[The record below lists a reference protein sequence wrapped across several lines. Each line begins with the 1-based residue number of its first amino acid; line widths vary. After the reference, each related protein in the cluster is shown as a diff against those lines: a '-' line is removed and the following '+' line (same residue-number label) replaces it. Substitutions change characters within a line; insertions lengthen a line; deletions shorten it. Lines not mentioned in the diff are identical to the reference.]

1 MKKPACCLLLMM
13 VLVSIPCRGYELNW
27 SAPVLVSDSETG
39 AFSMNCSPYGEFF
52 VIYVDPNEETVES
65 YMNYQNTVNRAT
77 VADIEAPFYAENHVD
92 FGEGIPVAIYY
103 DYFHN
108 RIMTSYYHSFWS
120 TPQQIADSGGAR
132 HVKLDMHGS
141 VYHIAF
147 NYDEPGTDN
156 CYLKYMS
163 NPGGTWFVETVARI
177 SRTGINRR
185 FDMKVDSTGTPHLV
199 WWDHHT
205 QEMKHATRT
214 GPDTYPT
221 ELFYTGSVACQWIEL
236 EFLTPDIPIVG
247 FLDGSGG
254 TTRTVRMAYKIG
266 SSWYDLEVYD
276 DNTITAIDMALDN
289 EDPITTTDLFFVMS
303 QSDGYYTL
311 KQEPGGGWYRQ
322 EISTLSLY
330 SGAQA
335 IRADWD
341 IENQALGIAVHNS
354 DNNLLYF
361 LRGVPVYPTPTPTPP
376 ACDILWDQPLSI
388 HNTTGYPTQEFPDL
402 MDADRYLADDF
413 SNTESWVLEEIFVPG
428 TLFNG
433 GWTLMNAHSLH
444 WRIYADD
451 MGVPAGD
458 PSGGGD
464 PPFWSLDL
472 APTNSQIIIT
482 VGSDGLMGD
491 NTLILP
497 EPVTI
502 PPGTWWLVFYPRM
515 PVTSGGQYGRQASD
529 TSYGYVGQY
538 INPFGGA
545 GWQDWTVLGHSEHD
559 IAFRLCGYA
568 GSLPTSTPT
577 ATATPVSTSTPTMT
591 PTAVPPSNTPT
602 NTPGPGTPTATPTP
616 VPTDTP
622 YPTETSLPTH
632 TPAMPT
638 HTPGPGTPTNTPTH
652 LPTGTPNPTETET
665 PVSPTHTPVPDC
677 TELGCRVFMPSDDY
691 TAGDECY
698 CEVYVCNTDDSA
710 YNDIPVFVILDVY
723 GMVFFAPSFSDFD
736 YYSDPIPPGL
746 TTIPVL
752 PVFTWP
758 DNAGTTSGITWYAA
772 MTNPDISDLHGTL
785 GTFTFGWH

>member
-1 MKKPACCLLLMM
+1 MKYLTRYLLLMI
-13 VLVSIPCRGYELNW
+13 VIAGIPCLGYELNW

-77 VADIEAPFYAENHVD
+77 VADIEAPIYAENHVA
-92 FGEGIPVAIYY
+92 FGDVIPVAIYY
-103 DYFHN
+103 DYFYN
-108 RIMTSYYHSFWS
+108 RIMSSYYLSFWS
-120 TPQQIADSGGAR
+120 TPQQIPYTGEAR
-132 HVKLDMHGS
+132 DVKLDMHGG

-147 NYDEPGTDN
+147 NYDEPGTNN
-156 CYLKYMS
+156 CYLKYMA
-163 NPGGTWFVETVARI
+163 NPGGVWIVETVARI
-177 SRTGINRR
+177 SRTGINSR

-236 EFLTPDIPIVG
+236 EFLSPNIPIVG

-254 TTRTVRMAYKIG
+254 TTKTVRMAYKIG

-289 EDPITTTDLFFVMS
+289 EDPITTTDLFFVLS

-322 EISTLSLY
+322 EISTLSAY
-330 SGAQA
+330 TGAQA

-341 IENQALGIAVHNS
+341 IENQALGIAVHKA

-361 LRGVPVYPTPTPTPP
+361 LRGVPVFPTPTPTPP
-376 ACDILWDQPLSI
+376 ACDILWDQPLST

-413 SNTESWVLEEIFVPG
+413 TNTESWVLEEIFVPG

-433 GWTLMNAHSLH
+433 GWTLMNAQSLH

-472 APTNSQIIIT
+472 APSNSQVIIT

-491 NTLILP
+491 STLILSD
-497 EPVTI
+497 PVTI

-515 PVTSGGQYGRQASD
+515 RLTTGGQYGRQASD
-529 TSYGYVGQY
+529 TSFGHVGQY
-538 INPFGGA
+538 INPFDGT
-545 GWQDWTVLGHSEHD
+545 GWRDWVFSEHD
-559 IAFRLCGYA
+559 TSFRLCGYL
-568 GSLPTSTPT
+568 GSIPTHTPTRTPTPVPTHTPTQTPTSAPATHTPTPLPTATATPAPSNTPTAPTNTPVAPTPTSPPPTHTPTLPTSTPT
-577 ATATPVSTSTPTMT
+577 W
-591 PTAVPPSNTPT
+591 
-602 NTPGPGTPTATPTP
+602 TPGPGTPTATPTP
-616 VPTDTP
+616 IPTGTP
-622 YPTETSLPTH
+622 E
-632 TPAMPT
+632 MPT
-638 HTPGPGTPTNTPTH
+638 HTP
-652 LPTGTPNPTETET
+652 E
-665 PVSPTHTPVPDC
+665 PDC
-677 TELGCRVFMPSDDY
+677 TELGCDVYMPSD
-691 TAGDECY
+691 TFVAGDECY
-698 CEVYVCNTDDSA
+698 CEVYVCNTDETT
-710 YNDIPVFVILDVY
+710 YTDIPVFVVLDVY
-723 GMVFFAPSFSDFD
+723 GMLFFAPSFSDID
-736 YYSDPIPPGL
+736 YFNNPIPPGL
-746 TTIPVL
+746 TTISVL
-752 PVFTWP
+752 PSFVWP
-758 DNAGTTSGITWYAA
+758 EDVGSASGIIWYAA
-772 MTNPDISDLHGTL
+772 MTNPEITELHGKL
-785 GTFTFGWH
+785 GTFTFGWY